1 MNIDAETYET
11 GPGRPFAKRCEVC
24 GAFHAGR
31 LPDDRQH
38 RLAVI
43 HGMPFWFKRATTA
56 RFWDHRTVS
65 YLKSAVRIIACVL
78 STLMPTWQAAVV
90 TLALGLAGAEWLG
103 VWEEMGG
110 RG

>member
-11 GPGRPFAKRCEVC
+11 GPGRPFRHSVPARDEHE
-24 GAFHAGR
+24 A
-31 LPDDRQH
+31 
-38 RLAVI
+38 AVI
-43 HGMPFWFKRATTA
+43 HAFYAPKKFWSHKN
-56 RFWDHRTVS
+56 VS
-65 YLKSAVRIIACVL
+65 YLKSACRIIACVL
-78 STLMPTWQAAVV
+78 ATVMPTWQSAVL